1 MVKFSLVGAG
11 RIALRHAEH
20 ITNFGSLVAVCDN
33 NPQALENFK
42 QLYPHIKTYSS
53 IDDLLLNDTESNVV
67 NICTPN
73 GFHCEHAVKSINSG
87 KHVVVEKP
95 MALNTT
101 DCMRMIA
108 ASKVNSKYLFVVKQ
122 NRFNPPIIKL
132 KEVID
137 KNLLGNIYSAQLN
150 CFWNRNERYFNNSNW
165 KGTKSLDGGILYTQ
179 FSHFIDLFLW
189 VLGHPKSIKAFA
201 NNYSHKGITEFDDT
215 ITAIARFDSGVIGT
229 MNFTI
234 NSFKKN
240 MEGSITLFGEKG
252 TLKVGGQYL
261 NELEYQNIDGYFIDG
276 IAESRPSND
285 YGDYQGSMSNH
296 DKVIENVI
304 EVLENHGKI
313 AVDGY
318 EAIKTVDLIE
328 KIYANIE
335 RDQVEIDEDQ
345 NFKLDKSN
353 RIILEKVVNTNN
365 ASIITA

>member
-1 MVKFSLVGAG
+1 MVKFSLIGAG
-11 RIALRHAEH
+11 RIAQRHAEH
-20 ITNFGSLVAVCDN
+20 ITNYGALVSVCDN
-33 NPQALENFK
+33 NPDALANFK
-42 QLYPHIKTYSS
+42 KIYPHIKTYDS
-53 IDDLLLNDTESNVV
+53 IDDLLRNDLESDVV

-73 GFHCEHAVKSINSG
+73 GFHCEHAIKSINSG

-108 ASKVNSKYLFVVKQ
+108 ASKVNRKYLFVVKQ

-132 KEVID
+132 KEVMD
-137 KNLLGNIYSAQLN
+137 NNLLGNIYSAQLN
-150 CFWNRNERYFNNSNW
+150 CFWNRNISYFKNSDW
-165 KGTKSLDGGILYTQ
+165 KGTKSMDGGILYTQ

-189 VLGHPKSIKAFA
+189 VLGHPKSVKAYA
-201 NNYSHKGITEFDDT
+201 NNFSHKGITEFDDT
-215 ITAIARFDSGVIGT
+215 ITAITRFDSGVIGT

-234 NSFKKN
+234 NSFQKN

-261 NELEYQNIDGYFIDG
+261 NELEYQNIQDYMIGD
-276 IAESRPSND
+276 IAEGKPSND

-304 EVLENHGKI
+304 EVIENHGKI

-335 RDQVEIDEDQ
+335 REELIIDDHSQFVLDET
-345 NFKLDKSN
+345 NKLTIK
-353 RIILEKVVNTNN
+353 NN
-365 ASIITA
+365 VTYINKDLAEL